1 MPRATT
7 SRAPAISEARHASA
21 LYAAGRMLEPFRPT
35 CHGVRAMRG
44 LSFLRRGLLALM
56 ALALGGCGYNQI
68 QGKDEAVKAG
78 WPAVLNQ
85 YQRRADLI
93 PDLAATVKGYA
104 AHEQKVLAADG
115 G

>member
-44 LSFLRRGLLALM
+44 LSFLRGGLLELM
-56 ALALGGCGYNQI
+56 ALALGGCGYNQS

-78 WPAVLNQ
+78 WSEALDQ
-85 YQRRADLI
+85 YQRRAALI
-93 PDLAATVKGYA
+93 PNPLSAVMGRAEHVRP
-104 AHEQKVLAADG
+104 E
-115 G
+115 